1 MARDIDFVV
10 SDIDGTLITPDKH
23 VTPRARAGIDALR
36 AAGAKFTLVSSR
48 PPLGM
53 SHIARAVDLD
63 QPFAAFNGAAVVTP
77 DLQPLRR
84 TGLSPDAA
92 RRVLAVLASQEVWAW
107 VFNGDDWVIT
117 DPAGPRV
124 EHERRTVGYGP
135 VVADS
140 FEGHLQ
146 AVGKIFGVTNDAP
159 RLAEAET
166 AVRAALGPDGIAMRS
181 QAYYLDITPPGADKG
196 AAVLALCELLGA
208 DPKRTAVI
216 GDMANDVAM
225 FHVAGLSVAMGQAPD
240 DVKAA
245 ASAVTAANTEEGF
258 ARAVEEII
266 LPRIAG

>member
-10 SDIDGTLITPDKH
+10 SDIDGTLITPDKQ
-23 VTPRARAGIDALR
+23 VTASARAAIDALR
-36 AAGAKFTLVSSR
+36 AAGAMFTLVSSR

-53 SHIARAVDLD
+53 ARIARAVDLD

-84 TGLSPDAA
+84 ISLAADTA
-92 RRVLAVLASQEVWAW
+92 RRVLAVLAAHDVSAW

-117 DPAGPRV
+117 APDGPRV
-124 EHERRTVGYGP
+124 DNERRTVGYGP
-135 VVADS
+135 VIAHS
-140 FEGHLQ
+140 FDGHLQ
-146 AVGKIFGVTNDAP
+146 AVGKIVGVSDDHP
-159 RLAEAET
+159 RLAQAEA
-166 AVRAALGPDGIAMRS
+166 AVRVALGADGIAMRS

-196 AAVLALCELLGA
+196 AAVLALCDLLGV

-225 FHVAGLSVAMGQAPD
+225 FGVAGLSVAMGQAPD

-245 ASAVTAANTEEGF
+245 ASAVTAANTQEGF

-266 LPRIAG
+266 LPRVAG